1 MLGDILSAGFQELGI
16 SCEIEAI
23 ANLRKYHTILEETNK
38 VMNLTAITGD
48 EDVARLHFLD
58 CAALLTLED
67 FTDKK
72 VLDVGSGA
80 GFPGMVLKI
89 VNPKM
94 DITLMDSLEKR
105 VNFLKDLSQELKL
118 EDVHCIHMRAEEAPP
133 EFRQSYDIVVS
144 RAVAKLEL
152 LCELCLPFVKLGG
165 KFIAM
170 KGPAGADELKD
181 AENAIKVLGGRYI
194 ETASYEI
201 PGTDK
206 KHNAV
211 IIEKVAPTPAKYPRR
226 WAQIKK
232 APL

>member
-1 MLGDILSAGFQELGI
+1 MLGEILSDGFEELGI
-16 SCEIEAI
+16 FCSIEAL
-23 ANLRKYHTILEETNK
+23 ANLCKYRSILEETNK

-48 EDVARLHFLD
+48 EDIARLHFLD
-58 CAALLTLED
+58 CASLLKLED
-67 FTDKK
+67 FTGKK

-94 DITLMDSLEKR
+94 NITLMDSLEKR
-105 VNFLKDLSQELKL
+105 VNFLKDLSTQLKL
-118 EDVHCIHMRAEEAPP
+118 QDIECVHMRAEEAPA
-133 EFRQSYDIVVS
+133 EYRQSYDIVVS
-144 RAVAKLEL
+144 RAVARLEL
-152 LCELCLPFVKLGG
+152 LSELCLPFVKVGG

-170 KGPAGADELKD
+170 KGPGGADELKD

-194 ETASYEI
+194 ETVTYPI
-201 PGTDK
+201 PGTDT

-211 IIEKVAPTPAKYPRR
+211 IIEKVAPTPEKYPRR

-232 APL
+232 SPL